1 MKCII
6 KIQSVMRGYRARKG
20 IYKKLVDENYKASS
34 KLFNRRLIGYK
45 MWRLSNKIN
54 EKVKKNE

>member
-1 MKCII
+1 
-6 KIQSVMRGYRARKG
+6 MRGYRARKG